1 MKAAVTVR
9 LVSRF
14 TVQTNTEKLSQL
26 LQPAKVEVP
35 VGDAVS
41 TTDVPAANELLQGLE
56 LVQLRP
62 AGELVTVPVP
72 VPGN

>member
-1 MKAAVTVR
+1 
-9 LVSRF
+9 LVCRF
-14 TVQTNTEKLSQL
+14 TVQTNPEKLSQL

-41 TTDVPAANELLQGLE
+41 TMEVPAANELLQVVELE

-62 AGELVTVPVP
+62 GGELLTVPVP
-72 VPGN
+72 VPVN